1 MSYTVI
7 SYDFFYDAIYFLI
20 IYGKGIHQLIFGGKT
35 KRCEPQLPIPVNT
48 YYDHT
53 ESHWQTPATYIT
65 YLKKVV
71 VPDKDANIARLKL
84 AIDQKPIVI
93 HDLHYSH
100 KDAAVLRDVLTL
112 CKHVTL

>member
-53 ESHWQTPATYIT
+53 ANASNVYNVPEESRCSRQGCE
-65 YLKKVV
+65 
-71 VPDKDANIARLKL
+71 
-84 AIDQKPIVI
+84 
-93 HDLHYSH
+93 YS
-100 KDAAVLRDVLTL
+100 TS
-112 CKHVTL
+112 